1 MNKGLQAL
9 LSRERAR
16 PGFANLR
23 ETRKR
28 QSKRVQGCKA
38 RFISVGGQYTVSEEG
53 LCTLALAGVSGR

>member
-9 LSRERAR
+9 LSREAR
-16 PGFANLR
+16 FCNLR